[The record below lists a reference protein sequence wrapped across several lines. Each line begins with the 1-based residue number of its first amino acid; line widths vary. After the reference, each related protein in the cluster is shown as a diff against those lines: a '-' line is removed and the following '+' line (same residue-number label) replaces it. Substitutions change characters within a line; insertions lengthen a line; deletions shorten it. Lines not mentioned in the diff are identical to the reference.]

1 MRMGKSECSPSS
13 YKRGDKQRLKNYRPV
28 SLLPN
33 CRKIPGRLIFNEML
47 RFLLENNLISSN
59 QSGFKSGDSCINHGL
74 SRTHEIYTS
83 FHDKI
88 EVRGVFVT
96 SNTFHQVWH
105 TVVIF
110 ELNKMAFPVHYSV
123 FYLTI

>member
-1 MRMGKSECSPSS
+1 MLE
-13 YKRGDKQRLKNYRPV
+13 QLQT
-28 SLLPN
+28 SLIAFNLQE
-33 CRKIPGRLIFNEML
+33 ILI
-47 RFLLENNLISSN
+47 ENNLISSN
-59 QSGFKSGDSCINHGL
+59 QSGFKSGDFYINQRL
-74 SRTHEIYTS
+74 SRTHEIYAS

-110 ELNKMAFPVHYSV
+110 ELNKMASPVHY
-123 FYLTI
+123 